1 MWHSKSKETQLKS
14 HAHLSG
20 SASRSPQNQLI
31 CVKAREAQILQK
43 KCELMECQGA
53 LKLKAIFTVFTSSW
67 RWKSR
72 PWPLRLLVHWVSCC
86 YSQGHISLITTE
98 CCFFILFCY
107 AYFANWGVLADR
119 IRGIWH
125 INTEKTSRSEEHSG
139 QSGQRSPTQGEGVF
153 WDKELDV
160 KNTLEE
166 SFTWDHPC
174 LSFRDMYLW
183 LGRTLQVLV
192 LESFA
197 NKYP

>member
-72 PWPLRLLVHWVSCC
+72 PRAVAVICTLGFLLLFSRP
-86 YSQGHISLITTE
+86 YIS
-98 CCFFILFCY
+98 Y
-107 AYFANWGVLADR
+107 N
-119 IRGIWH
+119 
-125 INTEKTSRSEEHSG
+125 N
-139 QSGQRSPTQGEGVF
+139 
-153 WDKELDV
+153 
-160 KNTLEE
+160 
-166 SFTWDHPC
+166 
-174 LSFRDMYLW
+174 
-183 LGRTLQVLV
+183 
-192 LESFA
+192 
-197 NKYP
+197 